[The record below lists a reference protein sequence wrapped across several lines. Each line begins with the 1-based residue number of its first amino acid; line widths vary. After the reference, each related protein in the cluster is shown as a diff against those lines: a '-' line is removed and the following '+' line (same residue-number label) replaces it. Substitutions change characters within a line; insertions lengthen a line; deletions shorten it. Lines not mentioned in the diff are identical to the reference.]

1 MTDVQYVACIFH
13 VVFLFIDDGCILHV
27 YQMQLVADYKSVFP
41 MLVSPNLYGD
51 FFFGSEIVF
60 YIAGRGHF
68 SLCLWFSHFYVHM
81 IHVRKYFCV
90 GMCVCVCVCVCVCT
104 YTYIHAGSLLTH
116 SHTHTHTH
124 KHT

>member
-27 YQMQLVADYKSVFP
+27 YQMQLGADYKSVFP

-60 YIAGRGHF
+60 YIAGRGLNVTFH
-68 SLCLWFSHFYVHM
+68 YVCGFPIFM
-81 IHVRKYFCV
+81 
-90 GMCVCVCVCVCVCT
+90 
-104 YTYIHAGSLLTH
+104 YT
-116 SHTHTHTH
+116 
-124 KHT
+124 